1 MLIKILN
8 DQGVLVYCQHT
19 FPTLPLDDKHFESET
34 QVLSHFK
41 ILFCAT
47 FKTVS
52 QTQLEIPKT
61 IPHLAIWQKDS
72 QDSEYSSTNSSYL
85 SL

>member
-8 DQGVLVYCQHT
+8 DQGVLVFCQHT
-19 FPTLPLDDKHFESET
+19 FPTLPLDDKQFESET
-34 QVLSHFK
+34 QVLSQFK

-52 QTQLEIPKT
+52 QT
-61 IPHLAIWQKDS
+61 
-72 QDSEYSSTNSSYL
+72 
-85 SL
+85 